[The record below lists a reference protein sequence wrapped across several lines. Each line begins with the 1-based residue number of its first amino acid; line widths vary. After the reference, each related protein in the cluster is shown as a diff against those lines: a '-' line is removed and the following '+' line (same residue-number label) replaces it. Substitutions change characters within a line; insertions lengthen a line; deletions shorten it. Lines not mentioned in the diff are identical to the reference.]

1 MKKNDF
7 YLIIGILLVTGIVVL
22 ASNLISRNNAGSAA
36 VAVVT
41 IDGKEYGRFPLD
53 KDVTER
59 IELSDGAYNVISIHD
74 GICEIKEASCRDQIC
89 VHHMNVQY
97 DGQTIV
103 CLPNKLVVT
112 IENSDEDDIDG
123 ATH

>member
-1 MKKNDF
+1 MKKNDY

-22 ASNLISRNNAGSAA
+22 TSNLISRNNSGSAA

-41 IDGKEYGRFPLD
+41 IDGKEYNRYPLD
-53 KDVTER
+53 RDVTER
-59 IELSDGAYNVISIHD
+59 IELPDGAYNVISIHD
-74 GICEIKEASCRDQIC
+74 GICEIQEASCRDQIC

>member
-1 MKKNDF
+1 MKKNDY
-7 YLIIGILLVTGIVVL
+7 YLIIGILIVTGIVVL
-22 ASNLISRNNAGSAA
+22 TSNLISRNNSGSAA

-41 IDGKEYGRFPLD
+41 IDGKEYNRYPLD
-53 KDVTER
+53 REVTER
-59 IELSDGAYNVISIHD
+59 IELSDGVYNVISIHD
-74 GICEIKEASCRDQIC
+74 GICEITEASCRDQIC